1 MSADPI
7 PRVLVVDDMPLVRQ
21 VFGRFLTMSGM
32 TVSFAVDGHDGLT
45 AARTS
50 LPDLIVSDLEMP
62 RMDGVAFCAAIR
74 ADETTRQVPIVVVT
88 ASGGAQARAALD
100 AGCDAVLPKPCSR
113 ELLVAT
119 IRDLLARRRGGGE
132 ARAEAASMERPEP
145 ARVATATTPLP
156 LPDEPR

>member
-21 VFGRFLTMSGM
+21 VFGRFLSLAGM
-32 TVSFAVDGHDGLT
+32 AVSFAVDGHDGLA
-45 AARTS
+45 AARAS
-50 LPDLIVSDLEMP
+50 RPDLIVSDLEMP
-62 RMDGVAFCAAIR
+62 RMDGVAFCAALR

-119 IRDLLARRRGGGE
+119 IRDLLARSAQ